1 MPIKLHGKDYLTVVE
16 RLKML
21 YDKVKHAYS
30 MKTSIEVINNH
41 ILIVKADLTVDGNI
55 YSGHALGDLSEG
67 KQKTCEATE
76 THAIGR
82 ALSSYGL
89 SGGEFSSAEEI
100 ADFISHENDSIL
112 KNKQSLDLT
121 KDSIPFKNGK
131 NASKPIKDLDDGS
144 LKWIIDK
151 STMSDS
157 WKDLASKILSDRAL
171 DEEQQM
177 DAISQ

>member
-1 MPIKLHGKDYLTVVE
+1 M
-16 RLKML
+16 
-21 YDKVKHAYS
+21 
-30 MKTSIEVINNH
+30 
-41 ILIVKADLTVDGNI
+41 
-55 YSGHALGDLSEG
+55 
-67 KQKTCEATE
+67 
-76 THAIGR
+76 
-82 ALSSYGL
+82 
-89 SGGEFSSAEEI
+89 
-100 ADFISHENDSIL
+100 
-112 KNKQSLDLT
+112 T